1 MIPRKNK
8 INDYDKVLDATFGE
22 VGTQQRLDAEEKAYT
37 FYTGQIIGDARKRA
51 KMSQAELAE
60 RIGSNK
66 SYISRVE
73 HGETEPRISTFFRIM
88 NALGFH
94 ISLGMPV

>member
-1 MIPRKNK
+1 MQTNNHK

-37 FYTGQIIGDARKRA
+37 FYTGQIIGDARKKA

-66 SYISRVE
+66 SYISRGE

-88 NALGFH
+88 NALGFQ

>member
-1 MIPRKNK
+1 
-8 INDYDKVLDATFGE
+8 
-22 VGTQQRLDAEEKAYT
+22 
-37 FYTGQIIGDARKRA
+37 
-51 KMSQAELAE
+51 MSQAELAE

-88 NALGFH
+88 NALGFQ